1 MPCDGN
7 LQVIVRCSARSVAWC
22 TLSGLRR
29 RESLSIVSLDDDA
42 LGQLDHVLGQTHRR
56 LGELGD
62 ELAQR
67 LTHAATLTL
76 RRDGGYFHPIPDDN
90 WTAATYE
97 AVFVVDASLVPEF
110 TREVTDRIWSGL
122 ELILKQ
128 HDRHD
133 VFGLVVEPAALPLL
147 DVPAD
152 WRARATHQAAESSPS
167 NQARRERV
175 DGGYPTS
182 DGLTFG
188 SQAEFVVYDLLIELQ
203 RTSSRHRTIAV
214 MPLPAARLRD
224 AGVRT
229 PDLVVLGNGRAVVIE
244 VDGPHHYGRTRKADD
259 ADRDRHWS
267 RCGIQTIRIGAH
279 HTAEPAALRELL
291 REELSRWLFQGR

>member
-1 MPCDGN
+1 M
-7 LQVIVRCSARSVAWC
+7 RSGYLRPNPW
-22 TLSGLRR
+22 RR
-29 RESLSIVSLDDDA
+29 RESLSIVSLDDDTID
-42 LGQLDHVLGQTHRR
+42 QLDQVLGQTHHL
-56 LGELGD
+56 LGEMGD

-67 LTHAATLTL
+67 LIQAATLLL
-76 RRDGGYFHPIPDDN
+76 RRDGGYFHPMPDDN

-97 AVFVVDASLVPEF
+97 AVFVVQASLVIEF
-110 TREVTDRIWSGL
+110 STEVTDRIWSKL
-122 ELILKQ
+122 ELVLKQ
-128 HDRHD
+128 HGRQD
-133 VFGLVVEPAALPLL
+133 VFGLVVEPAVPPLP
-147 DVPAD
+147 DVPTD
-152 WRARATHQAAESSPS
+152 WRARAAQPAAEVSPS

-188 SQAEFVVYDLLIELQ
+188 SQAEVVVYGLLIELQ

-244 VDGPHHYGRTRKADD
+244 VDGPHHYGSTRKADD

-279 HTAEPAALRELL
+279 HTAEPTALRELL
-291 REELSRWLFQGR
+291 REELSRWLFEGR